1 MSQNSFFRIIDAA
14 ANRTAEGL
22 RVAEDIMRMHLN
34 DRHLAKLLKEL
45 RHDLATVLATLP
57 TADSIAVRDSIG
69 DVGRTIE
76 VKQEY
81 DRDSVVEDGNLD
93 DPELQNQTSFA
104 PI

>member
-45 RHDLATVLATLP
+45 RHDLVDVLATLP
-57 TADSIAVRDSIG
+57 AANSIAARDSIG
-69 DVGRTIE
+69 DVGRNIQ

-81 DRDSVVEDGNLD
+81 DRSPTEERPSGSQL
-93 DPELQNQTSFA
+93 
-104 PI
+104 